1 MRHDHQALHRE
12 IRALRRTRDQLEP
25 MVHGGP
31 AAAQELWE
39 ELEKRWSDVENR
51 AKHLS
56 RETADARGGVADGVR
71 EDITELREG
80 YDRLASALREPR
92 SDGLW
97 VQVRNS
103 LDRLVAGGHRT
114 TERVAGSV
122 EDLADAA
129 KLRIKNVRLER
140 RRFKKCTELGTR
152 VYALAKEPGRPEGEP
167 PQVLDD
173 DQVKAL
179 LQELGSLDTDLRK
192 DASGFLEPD
201 RIEA

>member
-12 IRALRRTRDQLEP
+12 IRALGRTRDQLEP
-25 MVHGGP
+25 MVQPGP
-31 AAAQELWE
+31 ATAQELWE
-39 ELEKRWSDVENR
+39 ELEKRWSDVQNR
-51 AKHLS
+51 AKHLG

-71 EDITELREG
+71 EDISELREG
-80 YDRLASALREPR
+80 YDRLSSALRKPG
-92 SDGLW
+92 SDGFRG
-97 VQVRNS
+97 QVWKS

-129 KLRIKNVRLER
+129 RLRIEKVRLER
-140 RRFKKCTELGTR
+140 RHFKKCTELGTR
-152 VYALAKEPGRPEGEP
+152 VYALAKEPSRPEGEP

-179 LQELGSLDTDLRK
+179 LRELRSLDADLRK
-192 DASGFLEPD
+192 DASGFLETD
-201 RIEA
+201 RMEA